1 MQHDDDIHLEGLTA
15 NLNTTKTILGNCSH
29 DTNMTN
35 YTNYTRP
42 NHTVSV
48 NNVSANLTHV
58 ISNHTGEKKLANI
71 TRADTNITV
80 VCPGYNMS
88 NATNST
94 ATSNATSEVQLK
106 SAVKT

>member
-48 NNVSANLTHV
+48 NNV
-58 ISNHTGEKKLANI
+58 
-71 TRADTNITV
+71 
-80 VCPGYNMS
+80 
-88 NATNST
+88 
-94 ATSNATSEVQLK
+94 
-106 SAVKT
+106 

>member
-42 NHTVSV
+42 
-48 NNVSANLTHV
+48 
-58 ISNHTGEKKLANI
+58 NHTGEKKLANI